1 MKRHLTYMDIQTSA
15 RRCRTA
21 LILTAAALLFLF
33 GAALSLRADIVLNDN
48 GTVTKDGVSLNNASD
63 ALANGAI
70 TSAEF
75 MAALQ
80 SKLAAA
86 TEAASKAQADV
97 VALQATMRTQLQGDL
112 KTLQEALKTQTG
124 EVARAEIAGKISLIQ
139 GYLAAAFKTPDE
151 LKAEALAAEIE
162 AKQAELLKLQAVQGN
177 P

>member
-1 MKRHLTYMDIQTSA
+1 MKLVFS
-15 RRCRTA
+15 
-21 LILTAAALLFLF
+21 ILVIFAF
-33 GAALSLRADIVLNDN
+33 SLRADIVINDN

-63 ALANGAI
+63 ALKNNAI

-80 SKLAAA
+80 AKLNAAA
-86 TEAASKAQADV
+86 DIASKAQADV

-112 KTLQEALKTQTG
+112 TALQEALTTATG
-124 EVARAEIAGKISLIQ
+124 EAPRAVIEGKIALIQ
-139 GYLAAAFKTPDE
+139 GYLTAAFKTPDE

-162 AKQAELLKLQAVQGN
+162 AKQAELVKLQGELGN